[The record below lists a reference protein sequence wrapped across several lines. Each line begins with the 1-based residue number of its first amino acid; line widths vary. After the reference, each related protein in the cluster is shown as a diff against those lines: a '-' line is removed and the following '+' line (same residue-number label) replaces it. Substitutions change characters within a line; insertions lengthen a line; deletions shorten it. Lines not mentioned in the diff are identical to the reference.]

1 MFNKLWPLSSSTPPP
16 RTEADE
22 ATASRDAEQSQ
33 RREQYIQRGRQHNE
47 SVDRTTLHDDDN
59 DDYSDGDDDDDAA
72 STLPAK
78 RNSKVKRTGRI
89 LTRVSDELPL
99 VKVDAGAIV
108 VSRPELVPGSRTVE
122 RTNEALC
129 MVKSLTEN
137 KAYKDGDLSIIRHN
151 LMPSIANAIGS
162 WLQEVRSPASQA
174 IDLFTGQTL
183 ELARLMHMALYHVTE
198 GQSLCHQVIEILTL
212 VVDEGGVPPID
223 EIQDLRRR
231 IDRQVSNSKQSLKE
245 FGDLSE
251 DVEWA
256 KRHISG
262 LTTTEYV
269 SARKTRSVWEG
280 INKSAGSILGA
291 STVFGVGA
299 GIVAV
304 ATKGGAHVEATQI
317 SDTVTKVLGGL
328 GWAASALGY
337 QTKELQEDA
346 QEKKSRGELLAL
358 TFESIVNIEHC
369 VKTFK
374 HTFQTLEFHFCLPF
388 FDETPLEDNVVLSKW
403 RAVEVL
409 FRVVCEQLKAMTK
422 VTKDHRVEPPLNPYE
437 LDAIPII
444 WSGVAAHLESTP
456 AAGPAP
462 APAVDQFV
470 PSDIVFPA
478 MVEHAP
484 SGSVRQTA
492 GPPEASSSSMVATST
507 LASASTAT
515 PTVPTAPD
523 SVRSD
528 SQSLLVADVPALS
541 SSQKGKARAL
551 GENVAAD
558 LASLAMASVVP
569 SQAHAPQET
578 TLRVNASDTNGQCDA
593 PILANLAIAVASFE
607 SASPT
612 AEATTPGNK
621 DPTPETMGEMDAG
634 GEMDITEG
642 AAEASNVWSTALVTE
657 TL

>member
-1 MFNKLWPLSSSTPPP
+1 
-16 RTEADE
+16 
-22 ATASRDAEQSQ
+22 
-33 RREQYIQRGRQHNE
+33 
-47 SVDRTTLHDDDN
+47 
-59 DDYSDGDDDDDAA
+59 
-72 STLPAK
+72 
-78 RNSKVKRTGRI
+78 
-89 LTRVSDELPL
+89 
-99 VKVDAGAIV
+99 
-108 VSRPELVPGSRTVE
+108 
-122 RTNEALC
+122 

-231 IDRQVSNSKQSLKE
+231 IDRQVSNSKQFLKE

-403 RAVEVL
+403 RAAEVL

-484 SGSVRQTA
+484 S
-492 GPPEASSSSMVATST
+492 
-507 LASASTAT
+507 
-515 PTVPTAPD
+515 
-523 SVRSD
+523 
-528 SQSLLVADVPALS
+528 
-541 SSQKGKARAL
+541 SQKGKARAL
-551 GENVAAD
+551 GENIAAD

-593 PILANLAIAVASFE
+593 PILANFTIAVARSE
-607 SASPT
+607 SASLT

-621 DPTPETMGEMDAG
+621 DLTSETMGEMDAG